1 MTDEFETKF
10 RRGESKDKPIGGN
23 VSREPFPQA
32 FYSLAR
38 SRGNASQLKIAKV
51 LCTTQSKIGSWLRG
65 ESVPLPAGFGSI
77 LVCFQPND
85 DEHDNIVEPY
95 ANLLQKAEESRT
107 RTFSEASRRV
117 WKLKE
122 KLKDK
127 TPFED
132 WVEEFCRTRQI
143 SSKAFEQALAS
154 RYFFRSKLLRFHF
167 RGPLSLDRYSEIL
180 QTASEALNLSS
191 QQTDSLSEAVA
202 KTIEDL
208 LAAGHRFKE
217 RMNGR
222 GLAVYSRTLPYKT
235 YNSVEAAEELGI
247 SRKWVRQLRMR
258 LNLPP
263 LLTECQL
270 EILRQSLKTKIIT

>member
-1 MTDEFETKF
+1 MTNEFETKF
-10 RRGESKDKPIGGN
+10 RRGESRDKPIGGN
-23 VSREPFPQA
+23 VSPEPFPQA

-38 SRGNASQLKIAKV
+38 SRRIESQLKIAEV

-65 ESVPLPAGFGSI
+65 ESVPSPAGFGSI
-77 LVCFQPND
+77 LVRFQPND
-85 DEHDNIVEPY
+85 NELDSIIEPY
-95 ANLLQKAEESRT
+95 GDLLQKAAESRV
-107 RTFSEASRRV
+107 RTFSEASRRS

-132 WVEEFCRTRQI
+132 WVEELCQTRQI

-154 RYFFRSKLLRFHF
+154 RYCFRSKSLRFHF

-180 QTASEALNLSS
+180 QIAPGALDLSS

-208 LAAGHRFKE
+208 FATGHKFKE
-217 RMNGR
+217 GINGR

-235 YNSVEAAEELGI
+235 YNSVEVAGELGI
-247 SRKWVRQLRMR
+247 SREWVRQLRMR

-263 LLTECQL
+263 LLTEEQL
-270 EILRQSLKTKIIT
+270 EMLRKRKVGNLD